1 MSRKDLQPQHDG
13 GASITQDSA
22 KAGRDSAGRP
32 GKPYVSGANVGSGKG
47 PGPSKQAIAA
57 GPKSGTEGR

>member
-1 MSRKDLQPQHDG
+1 MSRKDLQKQHDG
-13 GASITQDSA
+13 GSSITQDSA
-22 KAGRDSAGRP
+22 GTNNPGRP
-32 GKPYVSGANVGSGKG
+32 GKPYTSGANVGSGKG